1 MFLWIFDL
9 TDLVFHFNED
19 RLYVIPVLGS
29 FLLTFYGFSHAKHL
43 YIKHY
48 SIHIKHMKQEK
59 KLVLLS
65 DIHLGTFVNIEQLK
79 RIIEKVN
86 QLHAD
91 IIVIAGD
98 IFTKLAYGKR
108 GYYGYYTDGT
118 TQSVVS
124 SGAGYFQMPMRV
136 GSNSEIV
143 VLHLSDEIKKQ

>member
-1 MFLWIFDL
+1 
-9 TDLVFHFNED
+9 
-19 RLYVIPVLGS
+19 
-29 FLLTFYGFSHAKHL
+29 
-43 YIKHY
+43 
-48 SIHIKHMKQEK
+48 MKQEK

-98 IFTKLAYGKR
+98 IFTKLAYRKR

-118 TQSVVS
+118 TKSVVS

>member
-1 MFLWIFDL
+1 
-9 TDLVFHFNED
+9 
-19 RLYVIPVLGS
+19 
-29 FLLTFYGFSHAKHL
+29 
-43 YIKHY
+43 
-48 SIHIKHMKQEK
+48 MKQEK

-65 DIHLGTFVNIEQLK
+65 DIHLGTFINIEQLK

-91 IIVIAGD
+91 IIVIARD

-108 GYYGYYTDGT
+108 GYYTDGT

>member
-1 MFLWIFDL
+1 MYILCFPA
-9 TDLVFHFNED
+9 H
-19 RLYVIPVLGS
+19 
-29 FLLTFYGFSHAKHL
+29 HL
-43 YIKHY
+43 RKQYIHKY
-48 SIHIKHMKQEK
+48 QEK

-65 DIHLGTFVNIEQLK
+65 DIHLGTFVNIEQLR

-98 IFTKLAYGKR
+98 IFTKLAYGKQ

-124 SGAGYFQMPMRV
+124 SGAEYFQMPMRV